1 MPSIRG
7 AGPACR
13 GKKAIDWEDPVRRPR
28 GRRLVV
34 LLAGGA
40 AVVAVAAVLAV
51 GLTSDRGR
59 EGPPVEAG
67 APAAAL
73 PRLRGTDPI
82 TGRRVSTADFRGTPL
97 IINAWAS
104 WCEGCRVEAA
114 DIRRFAADHP
124 GVAMLGLDVNDA
136 TGPARA
142 FYRKYRWTHPSIEDP
157 SGQMSARLGVAGLP
171 TTIFVDREGR
181 IVGGVPGTVT
191 YAELARVARQ
201 LGAA

>member
-1 MPSIRG
+1 
-7 AGPACR
+7 
-13 GKKAIDWEDPVRRPR
+13 VRRPR
-28 GRRLVV
+28 GRRLIA
-34 LLAGGA
+34 LLAGGG
-40 AVVAVAAVLAV
+40 AVVAVAVVLGV
-51 GLTSDRGR
+51 GLASDRGR
-59 EGPPVEAG
+59 EGPPVTAG

-73 PRLRGTDPI
+73 PPLQGTDPI
-82 TGRRVSTADFRGTPL
+82 TGQRVSATDFRGTPL

-124 GVAMLGLDVNDA
+124 GVAVLGLDVDDA

-142 FYRKYRWTHPSIEDP
+142 FYRQYGWTHPSIEDP
-157 SGQMSARLGVAGLP
+157 SGQMSASLGVTGLP
-171 TTIFVDREGR
+171 TTVFVDREGR